1 MVNNDLHF
9 KESNLIFLKLILF
22 LSISIMLLA
31 LDKDL
36 STSNKIRFN
45 ISYLIEP
52 FYKLAELPIN
62 IYDNLSEYSNN
73 KNELIEENK
82 RLRKKVL
89 VQSGI
94 IQNIPSLKEENKR
107 LKKLLASQGPNKSSR
122 ILIAELIKI
131 NLSPFSNKIVIN
143 KGKKENLF
151 IGQTVIDSKGIL
163 GQVSELNED
172 FSIVTLIT
180 DPGHALLGIN
190 PRTDKKIVISGTG
203 DNRVLQA
210 EFISLNEDVKEG
222 DYLITSGLDNIF
234 PEGYLIGEI
243 TKIKKDEDEDFL
255 NVKVSPSSSLS
266 FNREVML
273 LW

>member
-36 STSNKIRFN
+36 STSNKIRSN

-107 LKKLLASQGPNKSSR
+107 LKKLLASQGPNKSSK

-255 NVKVSPSSSLS
+255 SVKVSPSSSLS

>member
-1 MVNNDLHF
+1 M
-9 KESNLIFLKLILF
+9 
-22 LSISIMLLA
+22 LA

-52 FYKLAELPIN
+52 FYKLAEPPIN
-62 IYDNLSEYSNN
+62 IYNLSEYSNN
-73 KNELIEENK
+73 KNELVKENK
-82 RLRKKVL
+82 RLRKKIL

-107 LKKLLASQGPNKSSR
+107 LKKLLDSQGPSKSSK

-131 NLSPFSNKIVIN
+131 DLSPFSNKIIIN
-143 KGKKENLF
+143 KGRKDNLF
-151 IGQTVIDSKGIL
+151 IGQTAIDSKGVL
-163 GQVSELNED
+163 GQVSELNDE
-172 FSIVTLIT
+172 FSIITLIT
-180 DPGHALLGIN
+180 DPGHALLSIN
-190 PRTDKKIVISGTG
+190 PRTNKKIVISGTG

-243 TKIKKDEDEDFL
+243 TKIKKNEDEDFL
-255 NVKVSPSSSLS
+255 SVKVSPSSSLS